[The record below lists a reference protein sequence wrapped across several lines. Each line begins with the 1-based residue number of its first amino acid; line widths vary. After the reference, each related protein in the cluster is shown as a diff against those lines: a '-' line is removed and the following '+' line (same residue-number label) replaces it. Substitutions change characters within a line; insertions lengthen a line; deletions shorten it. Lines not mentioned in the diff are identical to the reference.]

1 MSDTILPGAIT
12 ASFGFFTRHEAV
24 TVEAAMSR
32 IFPDDDLGPGS
43 VAAGAVYYLDRVLMG
58 AEQHRQQ
65 FYRAAIKSLDA
76 VARSRFGNFF
86 EKCGSA
92 EQDELIGAMAT
103 NALPEFGATPTAP
116 AFFEILRAHTVE
128 GVFCDPI
135 HGGNR
140 DFAGWRLLGYPG
152 PQPSYSHAEQQ
163 LDAVIVR
170 DRIFSASDY
179 PLSSGDNVE

>member
-65 FYRAAIKSLDA
+65 FYRAAIRALMRLPDRVLEISSRNA
-76 VARSRFGNFF
+76 VPPN
-86 EKCGSA
+86 K
-92 EQDELIGAMAT
+92 T
-103 NALPEFGATPTAP
+103 N
-116 AFFEILRAHTVE
+116 
-128 GVFCDPI
+128 
-135 HGGNR
+135 
-140 DFAGWRLLGYPG
+140 
-152 PQPSYSHAEQQ
+152 
-163 LDAVIVR
+163 
-170 DRIFSASDY
+170 
-179 PLSSGDNVE
+179 